1 MEGMSAASRLSQVA
15 FRLSTGELNGEIN
28 LKPEA
33 WRILSQVNGVR
44 TLGEIAQTVGMDITA
59 ATNIAEVLLNAHI
72 LEVAPGSAAPLS
84 PKVDATFF
92 DEVTRELARA
102 IGPLAGIIIEDEIA
116 ALGEKRESFPR
127 DRFAELIERVSEQVH
142 DPNKRVRF
150 QRVMLDALRRV

>member
-1 MEGMSAASRLSQVA
+1 MSAASRSSQVI
-15 FRLSTGELNGEIN
+15 FRLSSRELDGEIN

-59 ATNIAEVLLNAHI
+59 ATNIADTLLQVHVLEI
-72 LEVAPGSAAPLS
+72 APGSAAPVN
-84 PKVDATFF
+84 PNVDATFF

-102 IGPLAGIIIEDEIA
+102 IGPLAGIIIEEEIT

-127 DRFAELIERVSEQVH
+127 DRIAELIERVSEQVH

-150 QRVMLDALRRV
+150 QQVMLDALRRL